1 MSVYFS
7 TAVLIGDTVNKE
19 TNIVNEQ
26 KLVVG
31 GRPVGYLQ
39 SVQELNS
46 GPPKTNPSSG
56 REEDLN
62 PGPPAYKCSALTTRP
77 RSPVGGSYML
87 STSGS

>member
-26 KLVVG
+26 KLVKKPQLVG

-56 REEDLN
+56 REKDLN
-62 PGPPAYKCSALTTRP
+62 PGPPAYKCSVPTTRP
-77 RSPVGGSYML
+77 RSPPQN
-87 STSGS
+87 

>member
-7 TAVLIGDTVNKE
+7 TVVPIGDTVNKE
-19 TNIVNEQ
+19 PNIVNEQ
-26 KLVVG
+26 KLG

-62 PGPPAYKCSALTTRP
+62 PGPPAYKCNALTTRP
-77 RSPVGGSYML
+77 CSPPPVLQCGPSKK
-87 STSGS
+87 

>member
-1 MSVYFS
+1 MNRKMNRNS
-7 TAVLIGDTVNKE
+7 LKP
-19 TNIVNEQ
+19 Q
-26 KLVVG
+26 LVG

-77 RSPVGGSYML
+77 RSPPKKAL
-87 STSGS
+87 DC